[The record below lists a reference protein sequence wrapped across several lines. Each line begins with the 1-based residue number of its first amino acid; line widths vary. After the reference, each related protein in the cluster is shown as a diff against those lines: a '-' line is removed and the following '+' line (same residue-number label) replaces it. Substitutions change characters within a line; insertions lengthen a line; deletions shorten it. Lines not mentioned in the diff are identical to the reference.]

1 MNLALIFICI
11 PFPGDLSRQVREMA
25 TVLNNREEQRVEL
38 CTKHGHLVTS
48 FENQCQE
55 LKATNRRVQS
65 LQSKLDQLEQLQDE
79 LRTEVGFGFAFL
91 KLAKK

>member
-1 MNLALIFICI
+1 M
-11 PFPGDLSRQVREMA
+11 
-25 TVLNNREEQRVEL
+25 
-38 CTKHGHLVTS
+38 VTS

-91 KLAKK
+91 NLAKK